1 MFLCAFDIIHGYDVM
16 VHLPNQT
23 QRDPLVML
31 QLCRPCPL
39 EVASRKQS
47 QIIVRIVREPQPT
60 INDTRYQRCVILQS
74 NYIENE

>member
-1 MFLCAFDIIHGYDVM
+1 
-16 VHLPNQT
+16 
-23 QRDPLVML
+23 ML

-74 NYIENE
+74 NYIENG